1 MARYKGVD
9 FMNLDSLFTKE
20 ELMLRDT
27 VRKFV
32 EEEILPIITEHH
44 RNCTFPKELVP
55 AFGEMGLL
63 GMHLEGYGCPGGTNV
78 EYGIAM
84 QELERGDSAIR
95 SFCSVQGSLC
105 MFPIWKYGSE
115 DQKKKYLPKMAKGE
129 LIGCFGLTEPDAGS
143 DPGSMKTKAIKDGN
157 NYILNGAKMW
167 ITNGTIADL
176 AIVWAKTED
185 GNIKGFIVEKG
196 TPGFEAPEMHGK
208 FSLRASVTSELVFN
222 DCRIPAENILPGSN
236 GLKSPLSCLS
246 EARYGIAWGAL
257 GAAMAC
263 YDAAL
268 NYAKERIQFGRPI
281 ASFQLVQHKLV
292 YMLTEIVKGQLLAI
306 QLGRE
311 KDKGTHN
318 YAMISMA
325 KMNNVKVAREC
336 ARLSR
341 EIHGANGISDEY
353 VPIRHML
360 NIESVYT
367 YEGTHDIHE
376 LIIGRYITGFDA
388 FGAKQ

>member
-1 MARYKGVD
+1 MGRYKGVD
-9 FMNLDSLFTKE
+9 FLNFENLLTKE
-20 ELMLRDT
+20 ERMLREA

-32 EEEILPIITEHH
+32 EDEIIPIIAEHH

-55 AFGEMGLL
+55 MFGEMGLL
-63 GMHLEGYGCPGGTNV
+63 GMHLEGYGCPGGSSV
-78 EYGIAM
+78 EYGLAM
-84 QELERGDSAIR
+84 EELERGDSAIR

-115 DQKKKYLPKMAKGE
+115 EQKNKYLPKMAKGE
-129 LIGCFGLTEPDAGS
+129 LIGCFGLTEPDSGS
-143 DPGSMKTKAIKDGN
+143 DPGSLKTKAVRDGN
-157 NYILNGAKMW
+157 HYIINGAKMW

-185 GNIKGFIVEKG
+185 GTIKGFIVEKG

-208 FSLRASVTSELVFN
+208 FSLRASVTSELIFT
-222 DCRIPAENILPGSN
+222 DCRIPADNILPSSG
-236 GLKSPLSCLS
+236 GLKSPLSCLT
-246 EARYGIAWGAL
+246 EARYGIAWGAI
-257 GAAMAC
+257 GAAKAC

-268 NYAKERIQFGRPI
+268 NYSKERIQFGKPI
-281 ASFQLVQHKLV
+281 GSFQLVQHKLV
-292 YMLTEIVKGQLLAI
+292 NMLTEIAKGELLAL
-306 QLGRE
+306 QVGRE
-311 KDKGTHN
+311 KDKGSYN
-318 YAMISMA
+318 YAMVSMA
-325 KMNNVKVAREC
+325 KMNNVKVARDC
-336 ARLSR
+336 AKISR

-376 LIIGRYITGFDA
+376 LIIGRFITGLDA
-388 FGAKQ
+388 FGG

>member
-1 MARYKGVD
+1 MARYKGVN
-9 FMNLDSLFTKE
+9 FMNIDNLFTKDE
-20 ELMLRDT
+20 IVLRDT
-27 VRKFV
+27 VRQFV
-32 EEEILPIITEHH
+32 EDRVMPVIVEHH
-44 RNCTFPKELVP
+44 RNCTFPKELILE
-55 AFGEMGLL
+55 FGKLGLL
-63 GMHLEGYGCPGGTNV
+63 GLHIEDYGCPGGSNV
-78 EYGIAM
+78 EYGLAM

-105 MFPIWKYGSE
+105 MFPIHKYGSE
-115 DQKKKYLPKMAKGE
+115 EQRKKYLPGMAEGK
-129 LIGCFGLTEPDAGS
+129 LIGCFGLTEPNAGS

-157 NYILNGAKMW
+157 SYILNGAKMW

-185 GNIKGFIVEKG
+185 GTIRGFIVEKG

-208 FSLRASVTSELVFN
+208 FSLRASVTSELIFN
-222 DCRIPAENILPGSN
+222 DCRIPAENILPKSG

-268 NYAKERIQFGRPI
+268 NYSHERVQFGKPI
-281 ASFQLVQHKLV
+281 GSFQLVQHKLV
-292 YMLTEIVKGQLLAI
+292 TMLTEIVKGQLLAI

-336 ARLSR
+336 AKIAR
-341 EIHGANGISDEY
+341 EIHGANGISDEF

-376 LIIGRYITGFDA
+376 LIIGRFITGLDA
-388 FGAKQ
+388 FA

>member
-1 MARYKGVD
+1 MAKYRGVN
-9 FMNLDSLFTKE
+9 FMNVDNLFTRDE
-20 ELMLRDT
+20 IVLRDT
-27 VRKFV
+27 VRQFV
-32 EEEILPIITEHH
+32 EDKVMPVIVEHH
-44 RNCTFPKELVP
+44 RNCTFPKELIP
-55 AFGEMGLL
+55 EFGKLGLL
-63 GMHLEGYGCPGGTNV
+63 GLHIEDYGCPGGSNI
-78 EYGIAM
+78 EYGLAM

-105 MFPIWKYGSE
+105 MFPIHKFGSE
-115 DQKKKYLPKMAKGE
+115 EQRKKYLPGMAEGK
-129 LIGCFGLTEPDAGS
+129 LIGCFGLTEPNAGS
-143 DPGSMKTKAIKDGN
+143 DPGSMKTKAFKDGN
-157 NYILNGAKMW
+157 SYILNGAKMW

-185 GNIKGFIVEKG
+185 GTIRGFIVEKG

-208 FSLRASVTSELVFN
+208 FSLRASVTSELIFN
-222 DCRIPAENILPGSN
+222 DCRIPAENILPKSG

-268 NYAKERIQFGRPI
+268 NYSQERVQFGKPI
-281 ASFQLVQHKLV
+281 GSFQLVQHKLV
-292 YMLTEIVKGQLLAI
+292 TMLTEIVKGQLLAI

-336 ARLSR
+336 AKIAR
-341 EIHGANGISDEY
+341 EIHGANGISDEF

-376 LIIGRYITGFDA
+376 LIIGRYITGLDA
-388 FGAKQ
+388 FGS

>member
-1 MARYKGVD
+1 MARYRGVN
-9 FMNLDSLFTKE
+9 FMNIDSLFSKDE
-20 ELMLRDT
+20 IVLRDT
-27 VRKFV
+27 VRQFV
-32 EEEILPIITEHH
+32 EERVMPVIVEHH
-44 RNCTFPKELVP
+44 RNCTFPKELIP
-55 AFGEMGLL
+55 EFGKLGLL
-63 GMHLEGYGCPGGTNV
+63 GLHIEDYGCPGGSNI
-78 EYGIAM
+78 EYGLAM

-105 MFPIWKYGSE
+105 MFPIHKFGSE
-115 DQKKKYLPKMAKGE
+115 EQRKKYLPGMAEGK
-129 LIGCFGLTEPDAGS
+129 LIGCFGLTEPNAGS
-143 DPGSMKTKAIKDGN
+143 DPGSMKTKAVKDGN
-157 NYILNGAKMW
+157 SYIINGAKMW

-185 GNIKGFIVEKG
+185 DTIRGFIVEKG

-208 FSLRASVTSELVFN
+208 FSLRASVTSELIFN
-222 DCRIPAENILPGSN
+222 DCRIPADNILPKSG

-246 EARYGIAWGAL
+246 EARYGIAWGAI

-268 NYAKERIQFGRPI
+268 NYSQERVQFGKPI
-281 ASFQLVQHKLV
+281 GSFQLVQHKLV
-292 YMLTEIVKGQLLAI
+292 NMLTEIVKGQLLAI

-325 KMNNVKVAREC
+325 KMNNVKVARDC
-336 ARLSR
+336 ARIAR
-341 EIHGANGISDEY
+341 EIHGANGISDEF

-376 LIIGRYITGFDA
+376 LIIGRYITGLDA
-388 FGAKQ
+388 FA

>member
-1 MARYKGVD
+1 MARYKGVN
-9 FMNLDSLFTKE
+9 FMNIDNLLTQDE
-20 ELMLRDT
+20 IVLRDT
-27 VRKFV
+27 VRQFV
-32 EEEILPIITEHH
+32 EAKVMPVIVEHH
-44 RNCTFPKELVP
+44 KNCTFPKELISD
-55 AFGEMGLL
+55 FGKLGLL
-63 GMHLEGYGCPGGTNV
+63 GLHIDDYGCPGGSNI
-78 EYGIAM
+78 EYGLAM

-105 MFPIWKYGSE
+105 MFPIHKYGSE
-115 DQKKKYLPKMAKGE
+115 EQRKKYLPKMAEGK
-129 LIGCFGLTEPDAGS
+129 LIGCFGLTEPNSGS
-143 DPGSMKTKAIKDGN
+143 DPGSMKTKAVKDGN
-157 NYILNGAKMW
+157 SYILNGSKMW
-167 ITNGTIADL
+167 ITNGSIADL

-185 GNIKGFIVEKG
+185 GTIRGFIVEKG

-208 FSLRASVTSELVFN
+208 FSLRASVTSELIFN
-222 DCRIPAENILPGSN
+222 DCRVPAENILPKSG
-236 GLKSPLSCLS
+236 GLKSPLSCLT

-268 NYAKERIQFGRPI
+268 NYAQERVQFGKPI
-281 ASFQLVQHKLV
+281 GSFQLVQHKLV
-292 YMLTEIVKGQLLAI
+292 KMLAEIVKGQLLAI

-318 YAMISMA
+318 YAMVSMA
-325 KMNNVKVAREC
+325 KMNNVKVARDC
-336 ARLSR
+336 ARVAR
-341 EIHGANGISDEY
+341 EIHGANGIIDEF

-376 LIIGRYITGFDA
+376 LIIGRFITGLDA
-388 FGAKQ
+388 FA

>member
-9 FMNLDSLFTKE
+9 FMNMDSLFTRE
-20 ELMLRDT
+20 ELMLRET

-32 EEEILPIITEHH
+32 EEEIIPIIAEHH
-44 RNCTFPKELVP
+44 RNCTFPKELVKS
-55 AFGEMGLL
+55 FGEMGLL

-105 MFPIWKYGSE
+105 MFPIYKYGSE
-115 DQKKKYLPKMAKGE
+115 EQKKKYLPEMAKGN
-129 LIGCFGLTEPDAGS
+129 LVGCFGLTEPDAGS
-143 DPGSMKTKAIKDGN
+143 DPGSMKTKAVKDGN
-157 NYILNGAKMW
+157 SYILNGAKMW

-185 GNIKGFIVEKG
+185 GTIRGFIVEKG
-196 TPGFEAPEMHGK
+196 TQGFEAPEMHGK

-222 DCRIPAENILPGSN
+222 DCRIPAENILPASG

-263 YDAAL
+263 YDASL
-268 NYAKERIQFGRPI
+268 NYAKERIQFGKPI
-281 ASFQLVQHKLV
+281 GSFQLVQHKLV
-292 YMLTEIVKGQLLAI
+292 NMLTEIVKGQLLAI

-336 ARLSR
+336 ARVAR

-376 LIIGRYITGFDA
+376 LIIGRYITGLDA
-388 FGAKQ
+388 FGG

>member
-1 MARYKGVD
+1 MAKYKGVD
-9 FMNLDSLFTKE
+9 FMNLDTLFSKE
-20 ELMLRDT
+20 ELMLRET

-32 EEEILPIITEHH
+32 EEEIMPIITEHH
-44 RNCTFPKELVP
+44 RNCTFPMELVR

-115 DQKKKYLPKMAKGE
+115 EQKNKYLPKMAKGE

-157 NYILNGAKMW
+157 TYILNGAKMW

-185 GNIKGFIVEKG
+185 GNIRGFIVEKG
-196 TPGFEAPEMHGK
+196 TPGFSAPEMHGK

-222 DCRIPAENILPGSN
+222 DCRIPAENILPGSG

-246 EARYGIAWGAL
+246 EARYGISWGAI

-263 YDAAL
+263 YDASL
-268 NYAKERIQFGRPI
+268 NYAKERIQFGKPI

-336 ARLSR
+336 ARLAR

-388 FGAKQ
+388 FGGN

>member
-1 MARYKGVD
+1 MAKYKGVD
-9 FMNLDSLFTKE
+9 FLNTDKLFTKE
-20 ELMLRDT
+20 ELLLRDT

-32 EEEILPIITEHH
+32 EEEILPIIAEHH
-44 RNCTFPKELVP
+44 RNCTSPMELVK
-55 AFGEMGLL
+55 AYGEMGLF

-78 EYGIAM
+78 EYGLAM

-105 MFPIWKYGSE
+105 MFPIHKYGSE
-115 DQKKKYLPKMAKGE
+115 EQKKKFLPEMAKGNV
-129 LIGCFGLTEPDAGS
+129 IGCFGLTEPDSGS
-143 DPGSMKTKAIKDGN
+143 DPGSMKTKAVKDGN
-157 NYILNGAKMW
+157 SYILNGAKMW

-185 GNIKGFIVEKG
+185 GTIRGFLVEKG
-196 TPGFEAPEMHGK
+196 TPGYEAPEMHGK

-222 DCRIPAENILPGSN
+222 DCRIPAENILPLTG
-236 GLKSPLSCLS
+236 GLKSPLSCLT
-246 EARYGIAWGAL
+246 EARYGISWGAL

-268 NYAKERIQFGRPI
+268 NYSKERIQFGKPI
-281 ASFQLVQHKLV
+281 GSFQLVQHKLV
-292 YMLTEIVKGQLLAI
+292 GMLTEIVKGQLLAL
-306 QLGRE
+306 QVGRE
-311 KDKGTHN
+311 KDKGTHH
-318 YAMISMA
+318 YGMVSMA
-325 KMNNVKVAREC
+325 KMNNVKIARDC
-336 ARLSR
+336 AAISR

-353 VPIRHML
+353 TPIRHML

-376 LIIGRYITGFDA
+376 LIIGRYITGLNA
-388 FGAKQ
+388 FGA

>member
-1 MARYKGVD
+1 MARYKGVN
-9 FMNLDSLFTKE
+9 FMNIDSLLTKDE
-20 ELMLRDT
+20 IVLRDT
-27 VRKFV
+27 VRQFV
-32 EEEILPIITEHH
+32 EERVMPIITEHH
-44 RNCTFPKELVP
+44 RNGTFPMELVP
-55 AFGEMGLL
+55 EFGKLGLL
-63 GMHLEGYGCPGGTNV
+63 GIHIEDYGCPGGSNV
-78 EYGIAM
+78 EYGLAM
-84 QELERGDSAIR
+84 QELERGDSGIR

-105 MFPIWKYGSE
+105 MYPIHKYGSE
-115 DQKKKYLPKMAKGE
+115 EQRKKYLPEMAKGK
-129 LIGCFGLTEPDAGS
+129 LIGCFGLTEPNAGS
-143 DPGSMKTKAIKDGN
+143 DPGSMKTRAIKDGN
-157 NYILNGAKMW
+157 TYILNGTKMW
-167 ITNGTIADL
+167 ITNGSIADL

-185 GNIKGFIVEKG
+185 GTIRGFIVEKG
-196 TPGFEAPEMHGK
+196 TPGFEAPEIHGK
-208 FSLRASVTSELVFN
+208 FSLRASVTSELIFN
-222 DCRIPAENILPGSN
+222 DCRIPADNILPKSE

-246 EARYGIAWGAL
+246 EARYGIAWGAI

-268 NYAKERIQFGRPI
+268 NYALERVQFGKPI

-292 YMLTEIVKGQLLAI
+292 NMLTDIVKGQLLAI

-336 ARLSR
+336 ARIAR
-341 EIHGANGISDEY
+341 EILGANGITDDF

-376 LIIGRYITGFDA
+376 LIIGRYITGLDA
-388 FGAKQ
+388 FGG